1 MVQTNQVLLT
11 LPFNPTIEAPPIPGA
26 STPSSLERD
35 IRTTTLSN
43 GIKVITET
51 MPHVRSVSVGVWV
64 GSGSRRETPH
74 QNGVSHFIEHMLFK
88 GTATR
93 SAEDIARSVDSI
105 GGNLDAF
112 TAKEMTCF
120 NTKVLDEHLPIAM
133 DVLSDL
139 VLNPRFDQEDID
151 KEKGVVLEEIK
162 MDADSPDYLVHEIF
176 SSNFWKDHAL
186 GRPILGTRETVKAL
200 SRDTIHDY
208 YRTVYTPEN
217 LLITAAGNLTHE
229 RLVALASERFEKLKP
244 AGDIPVEPVP
254 ATHARVSLRS
264 KKELEQVHLCLGVP
278 SYPIPHEDRFH
289 CYVLN
294 TVLGGGMSSRLF
306 QNIRERQGLAY
317 SVYSDL
323 SPYTD
328 TGCLMVCAGTSVES
342 VRKLVDSVLKEF
354 TELKQN
360 EVPHEELRRA
370 KDHLKGSLMLSLE
383 STSSRMSNLARQEMH
398 FKRFFSLDELVE
410 SIEKV
415 TAADVQRIA
424 QIFFE
429 QKQIALTILGNL
441 DGLKIGRDDLVC

>member
-1 MVQTNQVLLT
+1 MSFT
-11 LPFNPTIEAPPIPGA
+11 PTFETPPIP
-26 STPSSLERD
+26 SSLDRD
-35 IRTTTLSN
+35 IRTTALSN

-64 GSGSRRETPH
+64 GSGSRREAAE
-74 QNGVSHFIEHMLFK
+74 QSGVSHFIEHMLFK
-88 GTATR
+88 GTETR

-120 NTKVLDEHLPIAM
+120 NTKVLDEHVPIAM

-139 VLNPRFDQEDID
+139 VLNPRFDEQDIG
-151 KEKGVVLEEIK
+151 KEKSVVLEEIK

-176 SSNFWKDHAL
+176 SAQFWQGHSL
-186 GRPILGTRETVKAL
+186 GRPILGTRDTVRGL
-200 SRDTIHDY
+200 SRDVIQNF
-208 YRTVYTPEN
+208 YRSVYTPEN
-217 LLITAAGNLTHE
+217 LLITAAGNLSHE
-229 RLVALASERFEKLKP
+229 RLVELAAGHFEKLKP
-244 AGDIPVEPVP
+244 AGPVPQEPVP
-254 ATHARVSLRS
+254 STHAGVILRT

-317 SVYSDL
+317 SVYSDI

-328 TGCLMVCAGTSVES
+328 TGCLMVCAGTSLES
-342 VRKLVDSVLKEF
+342 VRQLVDSVLREFKE
-354 TELKQN
+354 LRQN
-360 EVPHEELRRA
+360 PVPPEELRRA

-415 TAADVQRIA
+415 TATDVQHVA
-424 QIFFE
+424 QSFFE
-429 QKQIALTILGNL
+429 PSQIALTILGNL
-441 DGLKIGRDDLVC
+441 NGLKIGREDLVC